1 MVHPVTDAAEESA
14 PPSGLRRRRFLAYL
28 AAAPTLTI
36 ATRFAMEGEAA
47 AAPGPVSAQL
57 PLPPVSEIADF
68 GDVMV
73 LATTPTTALMKLE
86 FTSDNKVL
94 FELPRL
100 EVGQGLNTSVAMI
113 IAEELGARVDDI
125 AVKLSDAR
133 PELVWN
139 QFTAGSTS
147 IRTLW
152 NPLRHMAAAG
162 RARLITAAAQ
172 KWGVPADKL
181 TAQGTG
187 IVGPGGRKATF
198 GELAGAAAK
207 VLAPAVSSTPKDASA
222 FEVVGKGRG
231 RNDARA
237 IVTGEAQYV
246 SDIKIPG
253 ALVAV
258 VVRPPTLDGEVESFD
273 DSAARSMPGFQTVAE
288 VPTGVAV
295 VADYTWQAMEAAK
308 KLQVTWKQG
317 PLAGQSDSDVKSQLA
332 EMTGTLGDT
341 LGDSA
346 EDGEIDE
353 SFDFAFVSHAP
364 MEINYAVADVSGGQA
379 EIWTPA
385 QSPVAAQKDIAAAIG
400 MPLTSV
406 KVNVTRAGGSF
417 GRHLFH
423 DAAIEAAQVSQAVG
437 KPIKLF
443 WTRNDD
449 TRHGRMRPA
458 SHHRIRASARGGSV
472 QSWAH
477 KMSTVQVDFTHGLGD
492 LLTSSVVQAEVGK
505 LPASQLYFNLTQAV
519 PYDFGVTTISLND
532 LQLDGVHTGSWRSV
546 HSATFRTAE
555 ELVVDELADQA
566 GVDRA
571 QFRMDNLK
579 SDRAKTVLR
588 KVMEN
593 GDWGS
598 STGEGKA
605 QGICV
610 HEEYRSVAACLVE
623 VDASDPENPRVTKA
637 RVVADVGQPI
647 NPRGVEAQ
655 LQGGLVDAISTVLRA
670 SIHIDDGAVREGSY
684 GDFLWARQR
693 HTPRDLGI
701 EVMPATTGDPGGV
714 GELGVPVAAGAIATA
729 YAKATGTRPRSFPVN
744 H

>member
-1 MVHPVTDAAEESA
+1 MVHPATDAADEAA
-14 PPSGLRRRRFLAYL
+14 PPPGLARRRFLAYL

-68 GDVMV
+68 GDMMV
-73 LATTPTTALMKLE
+73 LATTPTAALMKLE
-86 FTSDNKVL
+86 FTTDNKVL
-94 FELPRL
+94 FELPRA

-113 IAEELGARVDDI
+113 IAEELGARVEDI

-133 PELVWN
+133 PELMWN
-139 QFTAGSTS
+139 QFTAASTS

-162 RARLITAAAQ
+162 RARLLTAAAQ
-172 KWGVPADKL
+172 KWGVSADKL
-181 TAQGTG
+181 SAQGTG
-187 IVGPGGRKATF
+187 VVGPGGRKATF
-198 GELAGAAAK
+198 GELAADAAK
-207 VLAPAVSSTPKDASA
+207 VLAPVVSSTPKDASA
-222 FEVVGKGRG
+222 YTIVGKDHG

-237 IVTGEAQYV
+237 IVTGQAQYV

-253 ALVAV
+253 SLVAV
-258 VVRPPTLDGEVESFD
+258 VARPPTLDGEVQSFD
-273 DSAARSMPGFQTVAE
+273 DSAARGVSGVQAVAQIS
-288 VPTGVAV
+288 TGVAV
-295 VADYTWQAMEAAK
+295 VAENTWQAMEAAK
-308 KLQVTWKQG
+308 KLQVSWSQG
-317 PLAGQSDSDVKSQLA
+317 PMAGQSDADVRTQLA
-332 EMTGTLGDT
+332 DMTGTLGDS

-346 EDGEIDE
+346 DSGEIDE

-364 MEINYAVADVSGGQA
+364 MEINFAVADVSGGRA
-379 EIWTPA
+379 EIWVPA
-385 QSPVAAQKDIAAAIG
+385 QSPISAQKDIAAAIG
-400 MPLTSV
+400 MPLDSV
-406 KVNVTRAGGSF
+406 TVNVTRAGGSF

-423 DAAIEAAQVSQAVG
+423 DAAIEAAEVSQAVG

-458 SHHRIRASARGGSV
+458 SHHRIKASASGESV
-472 QSWAH
+472 SSWAH
-477 KMSTVQVDFTHGLGD
+477 KMSSVQVDFTHGLGD
-492 LLTSSVVQAEVGK
+492 LMTSTLVQAEVGK
-505 LPASQLYFNLTQAV
+505 IPASQLYFNLTQSV
-519 PYDFGVTTISLND
+519 PYEFGATTISLND
-532 LQLDGVHTGSWRSV
+532 LALEGVHTGSWRSV

-555 ELVVDELADQA
+555 ELIVDELADQA

-571 QFRMDNLK
+571 QFRMDNLT
-579 SDRAKTVLR
+579 SDRAKDVLR
-588 KVMEN
+588 KVMDS
-593 GDWGS
+593 GDWGRS
-598 STGEGKA
+598 MGEGKA

-623 VDASDPENPRVTKA
+623 IDASDPEDPRVTKA
-637 RVVADVGQPI
+637 RIAVDVGQPV
-647 NPRGVEAQ
+647 NPRGIEAQ
-655 LQGGLVDAISTVLRA
+655 MQGGLVDAISTVLRA
-670 SIHIDDGAVREGSY
+670 SVHIDDGAVREGSY

-693 HTPRDLGI
+693 HTPHDL
-701 EVMPATTGDPGGV
+701 EVEVLPATTGDPGGA

-729 YAKATGTRPRSFPVN
+729 YATATGTKPRSFPVN